1 MLRDDKFCP
10 ECASFLEMREV
21 DGRQRPVCPGC
32 GQVVYYD
39 PKVATTCILERN
51 GMVLL
56 VRRAIQPGMGLWSM
70 PGGYVDRGEVVEEAA
85 AREVL
90 EETGLEVAVEHLVGL
105 FSEREH
111 PVMVA
116 AFAARETGGGLQPG
130 PETLEISFFSL
141 GDLPPLAFPRDRL
154 ILARWMEL
162 RDGRPDSK

>member
-1 MLRDDKFCP
+1 MLHGAKFCP
-10 ECASFLEMREV
+10 ECASSLEVQEVAGRE
-21 DGRQRPVCPGC
+21 RPVCPGC
-32 GQVVYYD
+32 GRVVYYD
-39 PKVATTCILERN
+39 PKVAATCILERN

-90 EETGLEVAVEHLVGL
+90 EETGLEVEVEHLVGL

-111 PVMVA
+111 PVLVA
-116 AFAARETGGGLQPG
+116 AYAAHETGGRLHPG

-141 GDLPPLAFPRDRL
+141 GDLPPLAFPRDQQ
-154 ILARWMEL
+154 ILSRWLEL
-162 RDGRPDSK
+162 RDGKQDPK